1 MTDDKRKAVVT
12 VLGADRVGIVAGIT
26 AILAAKDVNIED
38 ISMTVMGDI
47 FTMVMLV
54 DVTAIDKDFLK
65 LKESLEGKG
74 KELGVQVMIQRE
86 EAFRYMHRV

>member
-1 MTDDKRKAVVT
+1 MPEEKRKAVVT

-26 AILAAKDVNIED
+26 ATLAEREVNIED

-54 DVTAIDKDFLK
+54 DVTSADKEFLQ
-65 LKESLEGKG
+65 LKESLETKG

>member
-1 MTDDKRKAVVT
+1 MSDEKRKAVVT

-26 AILAAKDVNIED
+26 ATLAERQVNIDD

-54 DVTAIDKDFLK
+54 DVTSADKEFLQ
-65 LKESLEGKG
+65 LKETLEEKG

-86 EAFRYMHRV
+86 EVFRYMHRV